1 GEHLLDGG
9 QRSLVDDQLVGV
21 DNDIDIDQVG
31 GSGDHA
37 GNVASGLDHVGA
49 AGDNHSLVGL
59 HGVQEALEGTG
70 LNLVHAQ
77 AVHHQQVA
85 GGSLSGQNGHQ
96 GQTLHR
102 LAEGVAA
109 IPGLGSEH
117 DTAVGPLRST
127 GGTLTGVTG
136 ALLAPGLAAAA
147 GNLGTG
153 QSALSALTA
162 VGQVILDHIVND
174 VLVGLDAED

>member
-59 HGVQEALEGTG
+59 HGVEEALEGTG
-70 LNLVHAQ
+70 LDLVHAQ

-85 GGSLSGQNGHQ
+85 GGSLRGQHGLQ
-96 GQTLHR
+96 AETLH
-102 LAEGVAA
+102 LHVEGVAVITGPEA
-109 IPGLGSEH
+109 EH
-117 DTAVGPLRST
+117 DAAVAQL
-127 GGTLTGVTG
+127 
-136 ALLAPGLAAAA
+136 
-147 GNLGTG
+147 
-153 QSALSALTA
+153 
-162 VGQVILDHIVND
+162 
-174 VLVGLDAED
+174 